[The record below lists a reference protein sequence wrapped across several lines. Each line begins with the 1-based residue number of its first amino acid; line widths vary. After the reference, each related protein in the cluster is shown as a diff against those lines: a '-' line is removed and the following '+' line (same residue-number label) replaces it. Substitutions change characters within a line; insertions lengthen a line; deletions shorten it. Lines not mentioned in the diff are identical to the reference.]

1 MNIDAVKIL
10 DNANIST
17 DPVSPSARKNGV
29 LGGFFGIL
37 ISVAVILLFYMT
49 NDYIRTP
56 EDVERYLGL
65 EILGEIPAVDK
76 IPKKGRKQ
84 V

>member
-1 MNIDAVKIL
+1 
-10 DNANIST
+10 
-17 DPVSPSARKNGV
+17 
-29 LGGFFGIL
+29 
-37 ISVAVILLFYMT
+37 MT